1 MIVEDSL
8 NLFRFPDRLFI
19 SESSQRK
26 AVLQDLKNGMIT
38 CIDNRSWW
46 ADRPMFKQLL
56 RSINRTNLPI
66 YRDLLKSLASSSPIT
81 SMLLPTKRVESLI
94 LSIFKC
100 DDPRAHPILWKSM
113 HEEAPLFYQAMCDG
127 GDTRSLQ
134 NLLMEV
140 WNACIESIKS
150 SIPHPLCDVKDKE
163 SEMGFFPSLPVK
175 RSRGKF
181 VMDRKPIKK
190 EDGECK
196 KKAAGHPSLLPGIFT
211 IFCEHGMFYIHKR
224 QK

>member
-1 MIVEDSL
+1 
-8 NLFRFPDRLFI
+8 
-19 SESSQRK
+19 
-26 AVLQDLKNGMIT
+26 MIT
-38 CIDNRSWW
+38 CIYNASWW

-56 RSINRTNLPI
+56 RSIDRTNLPI

-81 SMLLPTKRVESLI
+81 SMLLPYSFHIQMWWPEGTSN
-94 LSIFKC
+94 
-100 DDPRAHPILWKSM
+100 
-113 HEEAPLFYQAMCDG
+113 PLEIIAWRGTFVLPG
-127 GDTRSLQ
+127 NVWWGDIRSLQ

-140 WNACIESIKS
+140 WNACIESMKS
-150 SIPHPLCDVKDKE
+150 SIPHLLCDAKDKE

-211 IFCEHGMFYIHKR
+211 IFCEHGMFYIPKR